1 MDAPETAAVKDD
13 TRTRLRQTPDV
24 PDKPNPEAMTP
35 SSEEATGNRRHK
47 RLGMVLN
54 ARYRIVSLIASG
66 GMSDVYKAVDLH
78 LEQAGS
84 KDNLVALKI
93 LKTSLTRDVAARS
106 LLAREA
112 AKSRRL
118 SHPNII
124 RVHELNHDGENW
136 FLVMELLDGEP
147 LSRIIQRARP
157 NGLKWKGCRT
167 VLRQVA
173 DALAF
178 SHRQGIVHA
187 DLKPS
192 NIFFTRD
199 GSIKLLD
206 FGVSRALQAHQPE
219 DYLAPRTEDET
230 SIYGYTPAY
239 ASPQLIAGKDPTPQD
254 DLYALG
260 CVSYELL
267 SSRHPFDREK
277 MTQEQLARAR
287 LKKPRGMPARFWRV
301 TRNQLRYQPRGAS
314 LEDLSKALAP
324 RPWSLV
330 GLSAGMLATAAVG
343 AGAWYQ
349 AHQQVQA
356 AERQVMMWQDSE
368 MALQTVLNGSPE
380 QIISSLSSLPER
392 EQAGVLRLRSDQIL
406 GWYLERIDRLLSTS
420 GRSELPDLPAAL
432 ALVAEA
438 SRLYPRDHDLVRIE
452 NQIRRRQQSLETALT
467 EELTAHLN
475 EGTYRNQ
482 EEFDSV
488 RKLEADLRL
497 IGGAPVTPA
506 DRAIESFD
514 RQLTTALR
522 EDNDAA
528 LARLLTL
535 GETFFSNTEA
545 LTEKLARARGMEDAV
560 RQLEDYH
567 RAIASGAPA
576 PTFPARA
583 AERFYGDRL
592 ERWQDAISNARNGS
606 DLDRVYDE
614 LSALQERVPS
624 DFTPLTDIRQQLADA
639 YLAQGDALL
648 ARNQTR
654 QAQPLL
660 RRATELMRQP

>member
-1 MDAPETAAVKDD
+1 MDAPETAVRDD
-13 TRTRLRQTPDV
+13 TRTRLKRRPTE
-24 PDKPNPEAMTP
+24 PEN
-35 SSEEATGNRRHK
+35 SEAGVSATSNSDEPATARRHK

-93 LKTSLTRDVAARS
+93 LRTSLTRDVAARS

-118 SHPNII
+118 SHPHII

-157 NGLKWKGCRT
+157 NGLKWKGCQA

-178 SHRQGIVHA
+178 SHKQGIVHA

-192 NIFFTRD
+192 NIFFTRE

-206 FGVSRALQAHQPE
+206 FGVSRALQSHQPE
-219 DYLAPRTEDET
+219 DYLTPRSEDET

-239 ASPQLIAGKDPTPQD
+239 ASPRLIEGKDPTPQD

-277 MTQEQLARAR
+277 MTAEQLARAK
-287 LKKPRGMPARFWRV
+287 LKRPRGMPRRFWRV
-301 TRNQLRYQPRGAS
+301 TRRQLGYRSQGSSLADLRKALQPRAWGTHALIAGLVLTATAGAF
-314 LEDLSKALAP
+314 LWHTEHQKALA
-324 RPWSLV
+324 
-330 GLSAGMLATAAVG
+330 AG
-343 AGAWYQ
+343 Q
-349 AHQQVQA
+349 
-356 AERQVMMWQDSE
+356 E
-368 MALQTVLNGSPE
+368 LQTRKAEAQSLSQILTQPPE
-380 QIISSLSSLPER
+380 QLIAASRQLPELQR
-392 EQAGVLRLRSDQIL
+392 AGLLRMKSEQIL
-406 GWYLERIDRLLSTS
+406 GWYLERIDQLLNTS
-420 GRSELPDLPAAL
+420 GSHEMPDLPAAL
-432 ALVAEA
+432 RLVAEA
-438 SRLYPRDHDLVRIE
+438 SQLYPRDHDLIRAE
-452 NQIRRRQQSLETALT
+452 AQIRRRQQSLEAALT
-467 EELTAHLN
+467 DELSGLLN
-475 EGTYRNQ
+475 EGAYTTT
-482 EEFDSV
+482 EESAALH
-488 RKLEADLRL
+488 KLEADLRL
-497 IGGAPVTPA
+497 IGGTPVAPGEEAVGH
-506 DRAIESFD
+506 FD
-514 RQLTTALR
+514 RQLTAALR

-535 GETFFSNTEA
+535 GELFFADADEVSDK
-545 LTEKLARARGMEDAV
+545 LTRARGMEDAI
-560 RQLEDYH
+560 RQLEAYH
-567 RAIASGAPA
+567 QAIAEGTPEL
-576 PTFPARA
+576 PFPALA
-583 AERFYGDRL
+583 AEHFYADRL
-592 ERWQDAISNARNGS
+592 EQWQQAMTSARNGA
-606 DLDRVYDE
+606 DLDRIYTE
-614 LSALQERVPS
+614 LTRLQERVPA
-624 DFTPLTDIRQQLADA
+624 DFTPVAEIRQQLADA

>member
-1 MDAPETAAVKDD
+1 MDATDTSAVKDD
-13 TRTRLRQTPDV
+13 TRTRLRDA
-24 PDKPNPEAMTP
+24 PETVAKQSPEP
-35 SSEEATGNRRHK
+35 SAALSDEGSGNRRHK

-167 VLRQVA
+167 VLKQVA
-173 DALAF
+173 EALAF

-219 DYLAPRTEDET
+219 DYLAPRAEDET

-277 MTQEQLARAR
+277 MSQEQLAKAR
-287 LKKPRGMPARFWRV
+287 LKKPRGMPNRFWRV

-314 LEDLSKALAP
+314 LEDLNKALAP
-324 RPWSLV
+324 RPWSMI
-330 GLSAGMLATAAVG
+330 GLTAGILATATLG
-343 AGAWYQ
+343 AGAWHLERQQ
-349 AHQQVQA
+349 AQA
-356 AERQVMMWQDSE
+356 AERQVLIWQDSD
-368 MALQTVLNGSPE
+368 MALQTVLSGSPE
-380 QIISSLSSLPER
+380 QIVSSLQGLPELQ
-392 EQAGVLRLRSDQIL
+392 QAGVLRLKSDQIL
-406 GWYLERIDRLLSTS
+406 GWYLERIDRLLASS
-420 GRSELPDLPAAL
+420 DRNELPDLPAAL
-432 ALVAEA
+432 ALVTEA

-452 NQIRRRQQSLETALT
+452 AQIRRRQQSLETALT
-467 EELTAHLN
+467 EELTARLN
-475 EGTYRNQ
+475 EGTYRTMD
-482 EEFDSV
+482 EFNAL

-497 IGGAPVTPA
+497 VGGSPVTPA
-506 DRAIESFD
+506 EPAIENFD
-514 RQLTTALR
+514 RQLTAALR

-535 GETFFSNTEA
+535 GELFFSDSGA
-545 LTEKLARARGMEDAV
+545 LAEKLARARGMEDAV
-560 RQLEDYH
+560 RELENYH
-567 RAIASGAPA
+567 RAIANGTPVPA
-576 PTFPARA
+576 FPTAA
-583 AERFYGDRL
+583 AEQFYGDRL
-592 ERWQDAISNARNGS
+592 ERWQEAISRAGNGA

-614 LSALQERVPS
+614 LSILQERLPP
-624 DFTPLTDIRQQLADA
+624 DFAPLASIRQQLADA
-639 YLAQGDALL
+639 YLARGDALL